1 MITMEMFKERGVS
14 TMAATSSVAT
24 VGGKAPFKPLRTM
37 PKVVEVAP
45 VKKPCPVGEEIPLEL
60 RLKRQREIIHARRGE
75 LKRFLSPRETPL
87 KPLTS
92 TFQMAGVVRPKAS
105 SSREEMDALQL
116 RLKRQREIIHARKG
130 EMRRFL
136 QPTATG

>member
-45 VKKPCPVGEEIPLEL
+45 VKKPCPVGEELPLEL

-75 LKRFLSPRETPL
+75 LKRFLTPL